1 MYKYLCD
8 HEVFFAFPQL
18 LSMMMVYHQSVKWV
32 LFGSLDMCMGLFGT
46 QGKTGMM
53 DTTHRRDM
61 GCMKGRVRLVGR
73 LLAAA
78 SRTSLDTGL
87 NYPDL
92 ASISLPLDSHYSV

>member
-1 MYKYLCD
+1 MM
-8 HEVFFAFPQL
+8 L
-18 LSMMMVYHQSVKWV
+18 LHHRCVKWV

-78 SRTSLDTGL
+78 SRTSLDTGCNTVCEIFHL
-87 NYPDL
+87 TIHTSAGHICTSNGYLDKKFN
-92 ASISLPLDSHYSV
+92 SL